1 MKQHRMDSPGI
12 YLVGK
17 SYLLAIISIALVS
30 CGSAGPRPLSIKMY
44 NAEKNTT
51 LDCAARDLGHADRNL
66 LADTVENCA
75 RQLEKSGFVRQSS
88 TP

>member
-1 MKQHRMDSPGI
+1 MKQHRTHSPGVHI
-12 YLVGK
+12 IGK
-17 SYLLAIISIALVS
+17 SYRLAIIVVALAG

-51 LDCAARDLGHADRNL
+51 LDCAARDLGHADRNI